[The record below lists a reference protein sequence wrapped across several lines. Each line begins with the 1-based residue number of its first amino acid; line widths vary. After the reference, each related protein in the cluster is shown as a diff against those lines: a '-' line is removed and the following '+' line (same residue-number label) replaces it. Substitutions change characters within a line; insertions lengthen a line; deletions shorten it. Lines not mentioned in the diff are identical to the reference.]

1 MSATNTSVQ
10 LSDLVIRQ
18 QASSSVID
26 KIQCIASIAGA
37 VEYLLQV
44 FKCVNPELMS
54 VTCTEE

>member
-18 QASSSVID
+18 QASSVID